1 MLLIELFAV
10 GNDDDQQKV
19 YINPPKKKLY
29 FNEKDM
35 NLIQV

>member
-10 GNDDDQQKV
+10 GNDDDQQKI
-19 YINPPKKKLY
+19 YINPPKKTY